1 MSGHSKWA
9 TTKHQK
15 AAADAK
21 RSNLFT
27 KISNMISVAA
37 RAGGDPTMN
46 FQLRLSI
53 DKARSANMPKDK
65 IEKAIKRGTGEL
77 GGARIEEI
85 LYEAYGPT
93 GTAILIEVLSD
104 NRNRAAS
111 EIKSVLN
118 KLGGKLAG
126 SGAVSYLFERNGEIR
141 IKDGSLDSA
150 RGKEKI
156 EENIIDSGA
165 QDYERIDDG
174 YLVYC
179 APNEL
184 SNVKNS
190 LHESGLEVQ
199 SADLVF
205 KPKTTVDLDEEAS
218 TKVIKM
224 LHALDDLDDVANVS
238 SNLG

>member
-1 MSGHSKWA
+1 
-9 TTKHQK
+9 
-15 AAADAK
+15 
-21 RSNLFT
+21 
-27 KISNMISVAA
+27 
-37 RAGGDPTMN
+37 
-46 FQLRLSI
+46 
-53 DKARSANMPKDK
+53 MPKDR

-85 LYEAYGPT
+85 LYEAYGPS
-93 GTAILIEVLSD
+93 GTAILVEVLSD

-126 SGAVSYLFERNGEIR
+126 SGAVSYLFERNGEIK
-141 IKDGSLDSA
+141 IACQGLNE
-150 RGKEKI
+150 EKI
-156 EENIIDSGA
+156 EEIIIDSGA
-165 QDYERIDDG
+165 EDYEKIDDG

-184 SNVKNS
+184 SNVKNF
-190 LHESGLEVQ
+190 LHESNLAVQ

-224 LHALDDLDDVANVS
+224 LHAIDDLDDVANVS